1 MSGWVAWAV
10 AAVVCVALGAGATR
24 VLRRMR
30 LPREEIAA
38 GIAALAGMRWREFMH
53 LVLAAMNRR
62 GYERVFEPGASGDES
77 DFLLERDGQR
87 WLLSC
92 KHGTAYVLGST
103 SIAEFA
109 REMRMRGATGGL
121 LVTPGR
127 FADEA
132 HALANAQRIEL
143 LDGPAL
149 WPEVKRLLPSAER
162 EQILAPTR
170 ATSRRETGFAWAGA
184 VAVGLLLG
192 LLLQRMAPGEPDHA
206 PANAT
211 RHAPVPAAPAIAAPV
226 VPTDPAELQRRRQ
239 DVATAVSTVRG
250 VDKALWSTQSTLLVY
265 LAEDL
270 PDPMG
275 DICPLL
281 ERYDELAASRV
292 QLQPPTGSER
302 PVRFRQCRAY

>member
-1 MSGWVAWAV
+1 MSGWMAWPV
-10 AAVVCVALGAGATR
+10 AAAVCVVLGAGATR
-24 VLRRMR
+24 MLRRLR
-30 LPREEIAA
+30 LPHEETAA
-38 GIAALAGMRWREFMH
+38 GIAAIAGMRWRDFMH
-53 LVLAAMNRR
+53 LVLAAMNQR

-77 DFLLERDGQR
+77 DYLLERDGQR

-109 REMRMRGATGGL
+109 REMRMRGASGGL

-143 LDGPAL
+143 LDGPGL
-149 WPEVKRLLPSAER
+149 WPEVKRLLPPEER
-162 EQILAPTR
+162 EHILAPAL

-184 VAVGLLLG
+184 VAAGLLVG
-192 LLLQRMAPGEPDHA
+192 LLLQRMAPAEPAAGVATAAQHA
-206 PANAT
+206 QV
-211 RHAPVPAAPAIAAPV
+211 PVAPAIAAPV
-226 VPTDPAELQRRRQ
+226 IPTDPAELQRRRQ
-239 DVATAVSTVRG
+239 DVATAVATIRG
-250 VDKALWSTQSTLLVY
+250 IDKALWTTQSTLLVY
-265 LAEDL
+265 LAQDL

-275 DICPLL
+275 DICPLI
-281 ERYDELAASRV
+281 ERYGELAASRV
-292 QLQPPTGSER
+292 QLQPPAGSER

>member
-1 MSGWVAWAV
+1 MSGWMAWPVAT
-10 AAVVCVALGAGATR
+10 VVCVVLGLGATK
-24 VLRRMR
+24 VLQRMR
-30 LPREEIAA
+30 LPREEVAA
-38 GIAALAGMRWREFMH
+38 GIAALAGMRWRDFMH
-53 LVLAAMNRR
+53 LVLAAMNQR
-62 GYERVFEPGASGDES
+62 GYERVFEPGATGDES
-77 DFLLERDGQR
+77 DYLLERDGQR
-87 WLLSC
+87 WLLSA

-103 SIAEFA
+103 TIAELA

-127 FADEA
+127 LAPEA

-149 WPEVKRLLPSAER
+149 WPELKRLLPAQER
-162 EQILAPTR
+162 DQIVAPTL
-170 ATSRRETGFAWAGA
+170 ATSRRRAGFAWLAA
-184 VAVGLLLG
+184 VAVGVLVG
-192 LLLQRMAPGEPDHA
+192 LLLQQASSPEQEQAAQIAVR
-206 PANAT
+206 
-211 RHAPVPAAPAIAAPV
+211 RAPVLPVPVVAAPV
-226 VPTDPAELQRRRQ
+226 IPTDPAELERRRR
-239 DVATAVSTVRG
+239 DVAIAVATVRG
-250 VDKALWSTQSTLLVY
+250 VDKAMWSTQSTLLVY
-265 LAEDL
+265 LAQDL